1 MGFDWPGSSGSGREK
16 FHFAYLWLSQELCWN
31 SGLHLNLRDYS
42 EGRPRE
48 SAVENM
54 KTRWVLTG
62 TDVRRLGSD
71 WEERSERE
79 PGPQSPDRSHQLSIR
94 LEFGSS
100 EPEPGWDGGRWGMGR
115 GEQILGVSIVHCCK
129 DWGIGTSRLYTIPS
143 LSVSPALA
151 DSGFLK

>member
-1 MGFDWPGSSGSGREK
+1 M
-16 FHFAYLWLSQELCWN
+16 
-31 SGLHLNLRDYS
+31 
-42 EGRPRE
+42 
-48 SAVENM
+48 ENT

-115 GEQILGVSIVHCCK
+115 GSRFWGYLLFIVVKTGELELPDC
-129 DWGIGTSRLYTIPS
+129 TR
-143 LSVSPALA
+143 SPL
-151 DSGFLK
+151 

>member
-1 MGFDWPGSSGSGREK
+1 MGFDWTGSSGSGREK

-48 SAVENM
+48 SAVENT

-79 PGPQSPDRSHQLSIR
+79 PGPQSPDRSQLSIR

-100 EPEPGWDGGRWGMGR
+100 EPEPGWDGRRWGMGR
-115 GEQILGVSIVHCCK
+115 GSRFWGYLLFIVVKTGELELPDCTRSPLWVS
-129 DWGIGTSRLYTIPS
+129 LLPS
-143 LSVSPALA
+143 QTPA
-151 DSGFLK
+151 F